1 MSHLARRLRNKR
13 ARKSSPRHNPPL
25 FMDMIE
31 QALPA
36 GGGFIATRAAA
47 KFAIAGVEKRWPTKS
62 KHVGAA
68 ISVAAF
74 VAAWFLGHKV
84 KFLQKYHVPITAG
97 SFIAA
102 ALNLI
107 QIYTPKIGWL
117 FGDPTMAT
125 AGGIAGAT
133 MTQNALPDN
142 LEAIDDDPSLYTW
155 NDSYDAGRRANG
167 QNIAPGQQPVQK
179 DPVAEL
185 MAEDDDFGVFSGGLA
200 GN

>member
-13 ARKSSPRHNPPL
+13 ARKSSARHNPPL
-25 FMDMIE
+25 FMDMVE

-36 GGGFIATRAAA
+36 GAGFIATRGMAKIGMAA
-47 KFAIAGVEKRWPTKS
+47 VEKRWPSKS

-68 ISVAAF
+68 ISVASF

-102 ALNLI
+102 GLNLL
-107 QIYTPKIGWL
+107 QIYVPKIGWL
-117 FGDPTMAT
+117 FGDPTKAT
-125 AGGIAGAT
+125 AGGIAAP
-133 MTQNALPDN
+133 MQQSALPSN
-142 LEAIDDDPSLYTW
+142 LEPIDDDPTLYTW
-155 NDSYDAGRRANG
+155 NDSYDAGRRAQG
-167 QNIAPGQQPVQK
+167 QNLAPGQPAATSS
-179 DPVAEL
+179 DPIADL
-185 MAEDDDFGVFSGGLA
+185 MNEDDDMGVFSGGMA